1 MQSILEDYLLPGVRL
16 VPKGEYYEAPIE
28 HPSPAIEANA
38 FYFGNTEWAQEYLDF
53 CHRTESFKERW
64 QAAMGDWTGKT
75 VVDIGCGPGNVYA
88 TLGGK
93 PGVLIG
99 LDVAPGSLELAA
111 KQGYTAIRAD
121 AQHVPLRSEIADIVV
136 INASIHHCQ
145 DMNAVI
151 LEAARLVKP
160 GGLLITDHDPQRSAW
175 DFKGPAKLLWNAR
188 LLVYRVMGRGFHKT
202 LSQQSWGL
210 ATEIHHQAGPRRQRG
225 ASIATRSS
233 RWASGSSVYPHNHET
248 GAEALQGQVGQ
259 GRAEVPHRPP
269 AFRAQSGGAGQRAV
283 ADVRGAQVG
292 SVPSRAAGRQAVP
305 QAQAEATLQ

>member
-210 ATEIHHQAGPRRQRG
+210 ATEIHHKPGHGVSEAFYRDALEPLGFEV
-225 ASIATRSS
+225 
-233 RWASGSSVYPHNHET
+233 SVHPHNHET
-248 GAEALQGQVGQ
+248 GAEVLKGDWGKAELKYRVGNLLSGRNPEAPGSAL
-259 GRAEVPHRPP
+259 
-269 AFRAQSGGAGQRAV
+269 SLMCV
-283 ADVRGAQVG
+283 ARRSEAM
-292 SVPSRAAGRQAVP
+292 PSRAAGRQAVP